1 MGHKTHPIGFRLG
14 FIKDWDAKWYA
25 ERDYTELLHEDIE
38 IRRYLIDQL
47 YQAGIPRIEI
57 ERSANHVTIGIETAK
72 PGIVIGRSG
81 VRVEQLRRDLEAK
94 TGKRIRIN
102 IVEVRQ
108 PETNAT
114 LVAQSIADQ
123 IERRI
128 SYRRAMKQSV
138 NRAMQRG
145 AGGIKVVVAGRLGGH
160 EMSRREREVAGKV
173 PLHTLR
179 ADIDYGRAEALTT
192 YGVIGVKVWV
202 YHGEILPEGEE
213 VKAPPAPPVPV
224 VGESDDPGL
233 PKRLPMRAQLP
244 TRRLLKP
251 RLHRLPP
258 RLRVR
263 PKSRRR
269 PTPRPPQPALE
280 ISRRSRSQSQRISND

>member
-14 FIKDWDAKWYA
+14 FIKEWDAKWFA
-25 ERDYTELLHEDIE
+25 ERDYTELLHEDLE
-38 IRRYLIDQL
+38 IRQYLIDEL
-47 YQAGIPRIEI
+47 YQAGIPKVEI
-57 ERSANHVTIGIETAK
+57 ERSANHVTIGIQTAK

-145 AGGIKVVVAGRLGGH
+145 AGGIKIVVAGRLGGH

-213 VKAPPAPPVPV
+213 QKTPQAPPVPV
-224 VGESDDPGL
+224 VGGI
-233 PKRLPMRAQLP
+233 
-244 TRRLLKP
+244 
-251 RLHRLPP
+251 
-258 RLRVR
+258 
-263 PKSRRR
+263 RR
-269 PTPRPPQPALE
+269 PRAPRPGPEPSTAAPATDSAPPAQQSSTAAGE
-280 ISRRSRSQSQRISND
+280 PAEGSEQSAGGTTGPGTEDVNPSAAKVPESQQ

>member
-1 MGHKTHPIGFRLG
+1 LGHKTHPIGFRLG
-14 FIKDWDAKWYA
+14 FIKEWDAKWYA

-38 IRRYLIDQL
+38 IRQYLIDQL

-57 ERSANHVTIGIETAK
+57 ERSANHVTIGIQTAK

-160 EMSRREREVAGKV
+160 EMSRREREVSGKV

-179 ADIDYGRAEALTT
+179 ADIDYGTAEALTT

-202 YHGEILPEGEE
+202 YHGEILPEGE
-213 VKAPPAPPVPV
+213 KSKKPPAPPVPV
-224 VGESDDPGL
+224 VGGI
-233 PKRLPMRAQLP
+233 
-244 TRRLLKP
+244 
-251 RLHRLPP
+251 
-258 RLRVR
+258 
-263 PKSRRR
+263 RR
-269 PTPRPPQPALE
+269 PRAPEAGPEKGAVAAEAPPEAPAA
-280 ISRRSRSQSQRISND
+280 QSSTTTEGSTEGTEQAATATTGIETEDVAASAAEEPGNQQ

>member
-160 EMSRREREVAGKV
+160 EMSRREREVSGKV

-213 VKAPPAPPVPV
+213 IKAPPAPPVPV
-224 VGESDDPGL
+224 VGGIRRARAPEAGPEAGAGAGEAAPEAPAAQASTPAESTTEVTETADTGATENGTEDV
-233 PKRLPMRAQLP
+233 AA
-244 TRRLLKP
+244 
-251 RLHRLPP
+251 PP
-258 RLRVR
+258 VAE
-263 PKSRRR
+263 PEN
-269 PTPRPPQPALE
+269 Q
-280 ISRRSRSQSQRISND
+280 Q

>member
-1 MGHKTHPIGFRLG
+1 MGHKVHPIGFRLG
-14 FIKDWDAKWYA
+14 FIKEWDAKWYA

-57 ERSANHVTIGIETAK
+57 ERSANHVTIGIQTAK

-81 VRVEQLRRDLEAK
+81 VRVEQLRKDLEAK

-108 PETNAT
+108 PEKNAT

-128 SYRRAMKQSV
+128 SYRRAIKQSV
-138 NRAMQRG
+138 SRAMQRG

-179 ADIDYGRAEALTT
+179 ADIDYGTAEALTT
-192 YGVIGVKVWV
+192 YGVIGVKVWI
-202 YHGEILPEGEE
+202 YHGEILPEGERNKMPE
-213 VKAPPAPPVPV
+213 APPVPV
-224 VGESDDPGL
+224 VGGIKRPDAPRAKPKESKSPAGTASEPVA
-233 PKRLPMRAQLP
+233 PKPSATTEASTEGVEQSAAAA
-244 TRRLLKP
+244 TGTGSGN
-251 RLHRLPP
+251 
-258 RLRVR
+258 VAE
-263 PKSRRR
+263 
-269 PTPRPPQPALE
+269 PATE
-280 ISRRSRSQSQRISND
+280 GPESGQ